1 MGGIRGWCRI
11 VCQRIC
17 SSQDEV
23 NTVLAMLKTM
33 ACPHCKQFGFLIR
46 HGFLRGYDQTQ
57 RRGKTVRAR
66 RVFCSNRN
74 RATGC
79 GRTFSVWTADKIKR
93 LFLDADSLWE
103 FLRQAVLTG
112 NRRQAFQSLESRL
125 SDSATYR
132 IWKRFDQAQS
142 AIRTALGTV
151 CKPPEIVSKQPA
163 GLTLAH
169 LEAAFK
175 QHPLDPIA
183 AFQVTL
189 QTFFV

>member
-1 MGGIRGWCRI
+1 M
-11 VCQRIC
+11 Q
-17 SSQDEV
+17 
-23 NTVLAMLKTM
+23 
-33 ACPHCKQFGFLIR
+33 
-46 HGFLRGYDQTQ
+46 LRG
-57 RRGKTVRAR
+57 KAVRAR
-66 RVFCSNRN
+66 RVFCNNRN

-103 FLRQAVLTG
+103 FLRQVVLTA

-125 SDSATYR
+125 SDSAPSR

-142 AIRTALGTV
+142 AIRTALNTV
-151 CKPPEIVSKQPA
+151 CKPPQNASKQPA
-163 GLTLAH
+163 ELTLAH

-175 QHPLDPIA
+175 EHPLNPIA

-189 QTFFV
+189 QTFFL

>member
-1 MGGIRGWCRI
+1 
-11 VCQRIC
+11 
-17 SSQDEV
+17 
-23 NTVLAMLKTM
+23 M
-33 ACPHCKQFGFLIR
+33 ACPHCKQVGSLIR
-46 HGFLRGYDQTQ
+46 HGFLRGFDP
-57 RRGKTVRAR
+57 RHLHKKTIRAR

-74 RATGC
+74 RAAGC
-79 GRTFSVWTADKIKR
+79 GKTFSLWTADKIKR

-112 NRRQAFQSLESRL
+112 NRRQAFQSLGSRL
-125 SDSATYR
+125 SDSAPYR

-142 AIRTALGTV
+142 AIRTKLNTL
-151 CKPPEIVSKQPA
+151 CKPPKITSKHPA
-163 GLTLAH
+163 ELTLAH

-175 QHPLDPIA
+175 EHPLDPVA

>member
-1 MGGIRGWCRI
+1 ML
-11 VCQRIC
+11 V
-17 SSQDEV
+17 
-23 NTVLAMLKTM
+23 TLKTM
-33 ACPHCKQFGFLIR
+33 ACPHCKRFGFLIR

-57 RRGKTVRAR
+57 LRGKTVRAR

-79 GRTFSVWTADKIKR
+79 GRTFSVWIADKIKR

-103 FLRQAVLTG
+103 FLRQVVLTA

-125 SDSATYR
+125 SDSAPYR

-142 AIRTALGTV
+142 VIRTALNTL
-151 CKPPEIVSKQPA
+151 CKPPKNASKQPA
-163 GLTLAH
+163 ELTLAH

-175 QHPLDPIA
+175 EHPLNPIA